1 MAYKYKVGA
10 SETWSQIAAKFR
22 TTVPQLMGIN
32 RGVSTLSTGMGI
44 RVPQYSAPI
53 GPQRI
58 NVTSSVGGLNAA
70 QSNAGINLY
79 DNNLTGYYN
88 DAYSKPPT
96 TTYPNILAQ
105 EQGRGLPPPTV
116 TGRGTGNYN
125 MNYKPPTTAPSTS
138 PTTTGNIYNNP
149 YSSIMYERDATGRA
163 VIDPVTGLPKYNYVT
178 MRQSNGAIIYNRDGT
193 PRVTPSSMYVSDVQR
208 QARDAGMTY
217 DQYTAD
223 MRANGYTMFGG
234 KWVYV
239 GGGTPKPTGQ
249 PARNAHGNL
258 IRRREVDTAA
268 GGAVPGVVSTS
279 SSNFGVG
286 SG

>member
-149 YSSIMYERDATGRA
+149 YSSIMYERD
-163 VIDPVTGLPKYNYVT
+163 PVTGQPRYNYVQ
-178 MRQSNGAIIYNRDGT
+178 MRDQYGRPMTNRDGSPVTT
-193 PRVTPSSMYVSDVQR
+193 PASIYANDVMTE
-208 QARDAGMTY
+208 ARFAGQSVAQFTE
-217 DQYTAD
+217 DLKK
-223 MRANGYTMFGG
+223 NGYVLFGG

-239 GGGTPKPTGQ
+239 GTGTPQPSGQ
-249 PARNAHGNL
+249 PARNAHGSL
-258 IRRREVDTAA
+258 IRRRDTEPTT
-268 GGAVPGVVSTS
+268 GGAVPGMVSTS

>member
-1 MAYKYKVGA
+1 MEYKYKVGA
-10 SETWSQIAAKFR
+10 SETWSQVAAKFR

-32 RGVSTLSTGMGI
+32 KGVSTLSTGMGI
-44 RVPQYSAPI
+44 RVPQYQYSAPI
-53 GPQRI
+53 GPLPGGGNLPSTSNLGPSVSTMQNGFTPSRFGPI
-58 NVTSSVGGLNAA
+58 PTQTTATTVTAP
-70 QSNAGINLY
+70 
-79 DNNLTGYYN
+79 
-88 DAYSKPPT
+88 K
-96 TTYPNILAQ
+96 
-105 EQGRGLPPPTV
+105 LPAPTV
-116 TGRGTGNYN
+116 TGRGTGNFN
-125 MNYKPPTTAPSTS
+125 MNYGQNQPPATP

-223 MRANGYTMFGG
+223 MKANGYTMFGG
-234 KWVYV
+234 MWVYV
-239 GGGTPKPTGQ
+239 GGGTPKPTGK
-249 PARNAHGNL
+249 PARNAHGSL
-258 IRRREVDTAA
+258 IRRKEVDTAA
-268 GGAVPGVVSTS
+268 GGAVPGMVNTS